1 MLHSCTPWKR
11 QKTQVFWRFQGVQK
25 CNIGRIWVNQNHM
38 TITSKSVKTAKLDYK
53 VSSDKHQVV
62 ISEVT
67 KFITS

>member
-1 MLHSCTPWKR
+1 
-11 QKTQVFWRFQGVQK
+11 
-25 CNIGRIWVNQNHM
+25 M